1 MVPVRSAV
9 SSPEFPAAYSV
20 TARSIVRMNGD
31 MHAAAVTPATA
42 ESATSTVLGTAS
54 STSRGRAGA
63 AGPPPPMAP
72 LRGRSRRLCCR
83 DVPFGRLALHVRP
96 PKEKGF

>member
-9 SSPEFPAAYSV
+9 SNPEFPAAYSV

-42 ESATSTVLGTAS
+42 ERATSTVLGTAS

-63 AGPPPPMAP
+63 AGPPPPMSCCPCSCRAV
-72 LRGRSRRLCCR
+72 RGLVQSSGL
-83 DVPFGRLALHVRP
+83 PALTSMESPTSH
-96 PKEKGF
+96 

>member
-20 TARSIVRMNGD
+20 TARSMVRMNGD

-63 AGPPPPMAP
+63 AGPPPPM
-72 LRGRSRRLCCR
+72 GRSRSCPCSSCR
-83 DVPFGRLALHVRP
+83 AVALGLHVGAER
-96 PKEKGF
+96 EQMV